1 MKGGCIGAASRWRV
15 SLGQEQEQEL
25 RCNDVDHGQ
34 TRPLVGLFEGK
45 MPLWNLTRHD

>member
-1 MKGGCIGAASRWRV
+1 MYRLCVDGGGF
-15 SLGQEQEQEL
+15 SLGQEP
-25 RCNDVDHGQ
+25 RCNDVDHVQ